1 MERKKGAMS
10 VIEGIF
16 MESKELSNMRLKQVA
31 VTNGLILALIIILFT
46 AINVFTVKF
55 AHFFFVLGFLILFQS
70 IFGFI
75 KGDSTKS
82 FIPIFE
88 KVTIYEKQKMK
99 NEWYKERKGGNV
111 WRLILSGFMFFQSY
125 MYRNLTEQ
133 IFEIDLIFLFI
144 MVFFLLVFVN
154 VSMIMRFRRIDRSAS
169 ELDLKGYTKESN
181 LIGGAIGILF
191 ALVVFIIA
199 IIYIIS

>member
-1 MERKKGAMS
+1 
-10 VIEGIF
+10 
-16 MESKELSNMRLKQVA
+16 MESKELNNMRLKQVA
-31 VTNGLILALIIILFT
+31 VTNGLILAFIIIFFT
-46 AINVFTVKF
+46 VINVFTIKVT
-55 AHFFFVLGFLILFQS
+55 HFFFVLGFLILFQS

-88 KVTIYEKQKMK
+88 KVAIYEKQKMK

-125 MYRNLTEQ
+125 MYRDLPYQT
-133 IFEIDLIFLFI
+133 FEIDLIFLFV
-144 MVFFLLVFVN
+144 MALFLLAFIN
-154 VSMIMRFRRIDRSAS
+154 VSLIIRFKRIDRSTS

-181 LIGGAIGILF
+181 LIGGAIGIVF
-191 ALVVFIIA
+191 TLVVFIIA
-199 IIYIIS
+199 IIYMIS

>member
-1 MERKKGAMS
+1 
-10 VIEGIF
+10 